1 MRVKL
6 EWLKE
11 LVDIEGITLD
21 EIINKLSLYST
32 EVETKEKLVEATN
45 LVVGYVKDRKDH
57 ENSDHLSVCM
67 VDVGGEDLQ
76 IICGAPNVRSGQ
88 HVIVALNGAILP
100 NGLKIKKTKIRGIES
115 NGMICSLL
123 ELGIEKKFLDED
135 NQKGIYVFSSDVKV
149 GTPALEA
156 LNLDDYVIELGLTPN
171 RGDLLSMLGVAIEVS
186 AVFNRPLKPLAF
198 SAVKEES
205 IGKLEVINE
214 TDLCLGYYGKVFKNV
229 QIKASPRWLIARLIA
244 FGIRPINNVVDITNY
259 ILALFGQ
266 PLHAFD
272 YKKLGS
278 KILVRKAHDLE
289 EITTLDGV
297 NRKLKSSDIV
307 ITDGV
312 KPVAIAGVMGGADT
326 EVDDNTKE
334 LVIEAAVF
342 DSKSVRETSQR
353 LGLRSDS
360 SIRFEKGVDLNRT
373 KFALNYASY
382 LLKTYAEATV
392 GETFFD
398 KETILSPKSVKISL
412 SDIENKLGVHI
423 SKEEVK
429 DILERLKF
437 AITDKLEVI
446 IPTRRSD
453 ISIKEDVIEEIGRI
467 YGYDNLPT
475 TLPKTSSIGGLSQ
488 KQKIRREIIDT
499 LTGLGL
505 SENVTYSLVN
515 QESNELF
522 KLIQTDSKD
531 ISLLMPLSQDRKVL
545 RKTLLPS
552 LIESAKY
559 SYNRKIKD
567 LAIFELGRV
576 YYQEKETNEIE
587 HLAILLANNF
597 SKSLYN
603 SEKADFYLLKGIVEE
618 LFNKL
623 NIEVKYI
630 PLSTNSSELHP
641 KRSAELYLD
650 NEYIGFIGA
659 LHPKYASSN
668 DLDDVYVCEIN
679 LVKIYE
685 YNQRVIKYTPIS
697 KVPTVER
704 DIAIVVSKDI
714 LAGDIIATIKGI
726 KNLSL
731 ADINIFDIYT
741 GEKLDND
748 KKSIALNLVFSS
760 NETLTDEVINSK
772 IEKVLKELVN
782 KFNAVLRM

>member
-123 ELGIEKKFLDED
+123 ELGIEKKFLDEE

-429 DILERLKF
+429 DIL
-437 AITDKLEVI
+437 
-446 IPTRRSD
+446 
-453 ISIKEDVIEEIGRI
+453 
-467 YGYDNLPT
+467 
-475 TLPKTSSIGGLSQ
+475 
-488 KQKIRREIIDT
+488 
-499 LTGLGL
+499 
-505 SENVTYSLVN
+505 
-515 QESNELF
+515 
-522 KLIQTDSKD
+522 
-531 ISLLMPLSQDRKVL
+531 
-545 RKTLLPS
+545 
-552 LIESAKY
+552 
-559 SYNRKIKD
+559 
-567 LAIFELGRV
+567 
-576 YYQEKETNEIE
+576 
-587 HLAILLANNF
+587 
-597 SKSLYN
+597 
-603 SEKADFYLLKGIVEE
+603 
-618 LFNKL
+618 
-623 NIEVKYI
+623 
-630 PLSTNSSELHP
+630 
-641 KRSAELYLD
+641 
-650 NEYIGFIGA
+650 
-659 LHPKYASSN
+659 
-668 DLDDVYVCEIN
+668 
-679 LVKIYE
+679 
-685 YNQRVIKYTPIS
+685 
-697 KVPTVER
+697 
-704 DIAIVVSKDI
+704 
-714 LAGDIIATIKGI
+714 
-726 KNLSL
+726 
-731 ADINIFDIYT
+731 
-741 GEKLDND
+741 
-748 KKSIALNLVFSS
+748 
-760 NETLTDEVINSK
+760 
-772 IEKVLKELVN
+772 
-782 KFNAVLRM
+782 